1 MPAKQP
7 APLGRYRNPFEF
19 LKDADRQE
27 QEKRADL
34 ERTGRLTDET
44 AREIA
49 EACRSSIAEPEPAG
63 SGTPDEMGRLLMK
76 KAASPLACVSLI
88 VTEVTAKDFPSTSR
102 FDGARR

>member
-49 EACRSSIAEPEPAG
+49 EACRSQRTLAEANHRE
-63 SGTPDEMGRLLMK
+63 L
-76 KAASPLACVSLI
+76 V
-88 VTEVTAKDFPSTSR
+88 
-102 FDGARR
+102 